1 MLKLFRKDRLKLLSE
16 NRISKY
22 LVYATGEIILVVI
35 GILIALQIN
44 SMYAESVRLA
54 AGNQARNRLAQD
66 LRSDQE
72 IYAIRTRYFMEA
84 LAFGEKALPLL
95 NGDPEALN
103 DPWESVYAA
112 YQASQ
117 IWPFRPKDQTYVELQ
132 NAGNLDLIGGPLVQ
146 DVMASYYKDAQE
158 EIGITFGGPDFY
170 RKMIRERTPWRI
182 QRYIWENCYSFEQV
196 ANTATN
202 ISESAKYLPACPP
215 PPNSDDVLRT
225 AQALSGDPELAN
237 ALRGRLAE
245 LHVTLSYIRNRQ
257 AEVDSLLI
265 MVRNN

>member
-1 MLKLFRKDRLKLLSE
+1 MLKLFRKDRLKLLAE

-22 LVYATGEIILVVI
+22 LLYATGEIILVVI

-54 AGNQARNRLAQD
+54 AGKQARNRLAQD
-66 LRSDQE
+66 LVSDQK
-72 IYAIRTRYFMEA
+72 IYTIRTRYFKEA
-84 LAFGEKALPLL
+84 MALGEKALPLL

-158 EIGITFGGPDFY
+158 EIGITFGGPDYY
-170 RKMIRERTPWRI
+170 RKLIRERTPWWV
-182 QRYIWENCYSFEQV
+182 QEYIWQNCYSFEKV
-196 ANTATN
+196 AN
-202 ISESAKYLPACPP
+202 SAEEIDEKNNYLPPCQAPG
-215 PPNSDDVLRT
+215 NMEAILKT
-225 AQALSGDPELAN
+225 AQALSGDIELAN

-245 LHVTLSYIRNRQ
+245 LHVTLSYITNRQ